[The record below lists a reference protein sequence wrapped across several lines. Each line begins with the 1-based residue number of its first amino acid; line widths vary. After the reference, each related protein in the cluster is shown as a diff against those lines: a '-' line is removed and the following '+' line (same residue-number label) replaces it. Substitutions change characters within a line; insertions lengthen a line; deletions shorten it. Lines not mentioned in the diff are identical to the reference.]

1 MADIISSKT
10 RRAFQEAYVS
20 HSVLREIR
28 NDFDDA
34 GVELGGLSPG
44 RVFSSSRRSLVER
57 YYQSVDWTSP
67 NQVRQ
72 VLDAFESHL
81 NRLEDYNTGKELERL
96 VMYLKRDGLSYS
108 KRKINFTPDDIDLI
122 GMEDHKLGIDLT
134 QLRINIDRIKKTIEG
149 DPALA
154 IGSSKELVESCCK
167 AILTEKGK
175 TFSTKADILELVRQV
190 ADNLNLISAKVPN
203 SKKGSS
209 SIKRVLGSL
218 ANIVQGLAELRNL
231 YGSGHGKSP
240 GHEGLSPRHAR
251 LCAGAASTLSTFLME
266 TSLKDKKS

>member
-10 RRAFQEAYVS
+10 RRAFQESYVS

-28 NDFDDA
+28 SDFDDA
-34 GVELGGLSPG
+34 GVELGGLPPG

-81 NRLEDYNTGKELERL
+81 NRLEDYNTEKELERL

-134 QLRINIDRIKKTIEG
+134 QLRINIDRIKNGIEI
-149 DPALA
+149 DPALT
-154 IGSSKELVESCCK
+154 IGSSKELIESCCK
-167 AILTEKGK
+167 AILVERGK
-175 TFSTKADILELVRQV
+175 SFSSKVDIPELVKMV
-190 ADNLNLISAKVPN
+190 AEELDLIPAKVPN
-203 SKKGSS
+203 SKKGST

-240 GHEGLSPRHAR
+240 DQKGLTPRHAR

-266 TSLKDKKS
+266 TALKGKKN